1 MWKNVKKWILAGMM
15 TAVMTGLGCSEA
27 GAQGTENDAPQLIY
41 AASDVEWLE
50 NGTKLVVYGSFYNM
64 SSEYDVTGL
73 KEGMF
78 YIVDSEEKEVITVVD
93 INTEAVSVVPHN
105 GACTYNFVIN
115 DLEGAENAYQR
126 YKAYGAYGVDG
137 VFPSLEAEFYYD
149 VCEGAN
155 CRYCGG
161 SRNSGR
167 RNSGGRNATQCS
179 ECCGTGRSDLECL
192 NCGGTGTDP
201 AYEITKGSVLHG
213 FTEKDCAVCDG
224 SGYQKC
230 SFCGGTGEE

>member
-15 TAVMTGLGCSEA
+15 TAAMAGLGSSEA
-27 GAQGTENDAPQLIY
+27 GAQGTDDDSPKLIY

-64 SSEYDVTGL
+64 SSEYDVIGI
-73 KEGMF
+73 KEGTF
-78 YIVDSEEKEVITVVD
+78 YIVDSEEKEVITMVD

-126 YKAYGAYGVDG
+126 HKAYGANGVY
-137 VFPSLEAEFYYD
+137 PSLEAEFYYD
-149 VCEGAN
+149 ACEGVN
-155 CRYCGG
+155 CSYCGG
-161 SRNSGR
+161 IRNSGGK
-167 RNSGGRNATQCS
+167 NSGGRNSTQCS
-179 ECCGTGRSDLECL
+179 ECRGTGRSDLACL
-192 NCGGTGTDP
+192 NCGGSGVDP

-213 FTEKDCAVCDG
+213 FTEKDCAVCNG

-230 SFCGGTGEE
+230 SFCGGTGKK